1 MADSLTN
8 QSRKV
13 LALASEA
20 ARSFNHAYV
29 GTEHILLGL
38 VEEHSA
44 AVSEVIETFGIDADK
59 IRAEI
64 DKLVT
69 RGPGPVALKTLPLT
83 PRATHI
89 IDHAH
94 TETQLMGESC
104 VSPEHLFLG
113 LMNDPAGVAC
123 QVLLNLGINRHDLTK
138 EVFKVRL
145 GQMKVVERI
154 VRPVRASTQ
163 RKRKM
168 REELAAHLSAIYDQE
183 LATLQNPTAAL
194 EAAARR
200 LGEPAELARELEDA
214 LPYHERISSF
224 IERWFAWRAPESL
237 AHFAVRQ
244 GVLTFNILAIVFPAL
259 AAAVVLRY
267 GWIPDT
273 KTFVR
278 LLTSILAITPPA
290 QTAICWTTLKMRNAL
305 WGVFGSHKSMFSVF
319 LYGTLTAGIVMA
331 SFFGFAWA
339 IDGNLGKILAS
350 PTFCSFAGVVAA
362 IGSYLVAR
370 FTGATTIRDTLW
382 AMLDTETA

>member
-1 MADSLTN
+1 MTHSLTN

-13 LALASEA
+13 LALANEA
-20 ARSFNHAYV
+20 ANSFNHAYV

-38 VEEHSA
+38 LEEHTAGLA
-44 AVSEVIETFGIDADK
+44 AVIETFGIDADK

-69 RGPGPVALKTLPLT
+69 RGIEPVALKTLPLT
-83 PRATHI
+83 PRARHA

-94 TETQLMGESC
+94 NETRLMGETC

-113 LMNDPAGVAC
+113 LMNDPSGVAC

-145 GQMKVVERI
+145 AQMKIVERI
-154 VRPVRASTQ
+154 VRPVRASTP

-183 LATLQNPTAAL
+183 LAASHNPTAAL

-200 LGEPAELARELEDA
+200 LGDPTELARELEDA
-214 LPYHERISSF
+214 LPYHERISSLV
-224 IERWFAWRAPESL
+224 ERCFAWRAPESL

-244 GVLTFNILAIVFPAL
+244 GVLTFYILAVVFPPL

-278 LLTSILAITPPA
+278 VLTSILAISPPA
-290 QTAICWTTLKMRNAL
+290 QTALCWATLKMRNTL
-305 WGVFGSHKSMFSVF
+305 WGVFGSRKSMLSVF
-319 LYGTLTAGIVMA
+319 LYGTLNAFIVMV
-331 SFFGFAWA
+331 SFMGFAWA
-339 IDGNLGKILAS
+339 IEGNLVKILDS
-350 PTFCSFAGVVAA
+350 PTFCLLAGVAAA

-382 AMLDTETA
+382 AMLDTEAA

>member
-1 MADSLTN
+1 MTHSLTN

-13 LALASEA
+13 LTLANEA

-38 VEEHSA
+38 VEEQSA
-44 AVSEVIETFGIDADK
+44 GFAEVIGALGVDAGK

-64 DKLVT
+64 ERLVT
-69 RGPGPVALKTLPLT
+69 RCPEPVTLKTLPLT
-83 PRATHI
+83 PRARHA

-94 TETQLMGESC
+94 NETRLMDESC
-104 VSPEHLFLG
+104 VGPEHLFLG
-113 LMNDPAGVAC
+113 LMNEPSGIAC
-123 QVLLNLGINRHDLTK
+123 QVLLNLGINRRDLTK

-145 GQMKVVERI
+145 AQMKIVERI
-154 VRPVRASTQ
+154 VRPVRASTP

-183 LATLQNPTAAL
+183 LKTLHNSTAAL
-194 EAAARR
+194 KAAASR
-200 LGEPAELARELEDA
+200 LGDPAELAAELQEA

-237 AHFAVRQ
+237 GHFAVRQ
-244 GVLTFNILAIVFPAL
+244 GVLTFYILAIVLPPL

-267 GWIPDT
+267 GWTPDT

-278 LLTSILAITPPA
+278 VLASILAITPPA
-290 QTAICWTTLKMRNAL
+290 QTAFCWAALKLRNTL
-305 WGVFGSHKSMFSVF
+305 WGVFGSRKSTSSLLM
-319 LYGTLTAGIVMA
+319 YGTLTALIVMV
-331 SFFGFAWA
+331 SFVGFAWA
-339 IDGNLGKILAS
+339 IEGSLVKVLEA
-350 PTFCSFAGVVAA
+350 PTFCLFAGVAA
-362 IGSYLVAR
+362 AVGSYLVAR
-370 FTGATTIRDTLW
+370 FTGPATIRDTLW